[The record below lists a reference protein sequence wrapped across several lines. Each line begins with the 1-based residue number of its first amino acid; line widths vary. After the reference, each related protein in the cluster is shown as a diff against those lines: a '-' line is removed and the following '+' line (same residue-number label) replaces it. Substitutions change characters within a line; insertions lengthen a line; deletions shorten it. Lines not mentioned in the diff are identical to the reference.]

1 MLNPADLLR
10 DDRLAPEA
18 ITAASHDGPAVT
30 AALNEP
36 SGTKADAALALAA
49 GLARATAARDPL
61 LALLDRDDLTGICA
75 AWALAQMDSESAVVA
90 AIQGGGIDVRT
101 HGYLSLSY
109 RIALGRASASLAEA
123 LVARVEAEIARV
135 KEGKTGLGDL
145 ALRPLAMLGDSRC
158 LTLLDQV
165 QDADPY
171 TDKFELQ
178 RLRKAV
184 SDGGRDST
192 TISELKEPW
201 LELFA
206 EHLAPAQANASDA
219 AETQEQDAVHD
230 LGELEDDEAID
241 VDGEI
246 GPADGSGDPAAA
258 APVPPT
264 PIDWKAF
271 AASPQGL
278 ALPDSVRA
286 LAVQLGPLLE
296 QLAAR
301 AIGVGLVDLSG
312 QEFAAL
318 LLQVLPQAMPPQ
330 HVQAALS
337 PQALHGYQGIAKY
350 LVAAGLAV
358 PESDLLAGVKMVRQA
373 LIAQMRKSGMLGGAD
388 YSDPDDKPAKKA

>member
-10 DDRLAPEA
+10 EDRLAPEA

-30 AALNEP
+30 AALSSP
-36 SGTKADAALALAA
+36 TGTRADAALALAA
-49 GLARATAARDPL
+49 GLARATAAREPL
-61 LALLDRDDLTGICA
+61 LALLDRDDVTGICA
-75 AWALAQMDSESAVVA
+75 AWALAQMDSENAVVA

-101 HGYLSLSY
+101 HGYLSLSH
-109 RIALGRASASLAEA
+109 RIALGRASTGLADA

-145 ALRPLAMLGDSRC
+145 ALRPLAMLGDTRC
-158 LTLLDQV
+158 LALLDQV

-192 TISELKEPW
+192 TVSELKQPW
-201 LELFA
+201 QELFT
-206 EHLAPAQANASDA
+206 EHLAPAQPIAADA

-230 LGELEDDEAID
+230 LGELENDEVID
-241 VDGEI
+241 VDDGI
-246 GPADGSGDPAAA
+246 APAAAGDPAAA
-258 APVPPT
+258 APPAPT

-318 LLQVLPQAMPPQ
+318 LLQVLPQALPPQ

-373 LIAQMRKSGMLGGAD
+373 LIAQIRKSGMLGGAD
-388 YSDPDDKPAKKA
+388 YSDPEDKPAVKA